1 MSERFKGTGSGK
13 GDKSRISDINKFSRN
28 MEKLYEKK
36 GWRFWAVWD
45 GYDLKTIKFDE
56 TGLKEG
62 ESITYKDF
70 KKRLGLIKND

>member
-1 MSERFKGTGSGK
+1 MSERFKGIGSGK

-45 GYDLKTIKFDE
+45 GFDLETIEFDSS
-56 TGLKEG
+56 GLKDIEC
-62 ESITYKDF
+62 ITYSEF
-70 KKRLGLIKND
+70 KKRLKSDK

>member
-45 GYDLKTIKFDE
+45 GYKLETIKFDSS
-56 TGLKEG
+56 GLKDTEC
-62 ESITYKDF
+62 ITYNEF
-70 KKRLGLIKND
+70 KKRLKSGR